1 MGSACFRSFFI
12 VLMACTV
19 LSLGAE
25 LVQAQVNPKTEG
37 KEATL
42 QNSGNENKQDQ
53 GAVSDN
59 QASCKPGRDYLY
71 MVITQTILIVLILF
85 VLPLLSYCQNK
96 EGKIDLKSL
105 RGLGLPSG
113 SIRGM
118 LALLI
123 VGSMVNLLLF
133 GHCALEDVKKFDAV
147 LDAFTAISMAV
158 IAFYFANRSSTQ
170 PKEK

>member
-1 MGSACFRSFFI
+1 
-12 VLMACTV
+12 MACTV

-37 KEATL
+37 KESAL
-42 QNSGNENKQDQ
+42 PNSSNENEQDQ
-53 GAVSDN
+53 DTVSAN
-59 QASCKPGRDYLY
+59 QASCEPGRDYSY
-71 MVITQTILIVLILF
+71 MVVTEIILIVLILF
-85 VLPLLSYCQNK
+85 VLPLLFHCQNK
-96 EGKIDLKSL
+96 RSKIDLKSL

-133 GHCALEDVKKFDAV
+133 GHCTLDEEKFDAV
-147 LDAFTAISMAV
+147 LDAFTVISMAV

-170 PKEK
+170 PAKDKGE